1 MVQDDHDRH
10 ISILA
15 EEVDAVSLKINKH
28 KEAGRAGTIRGKK
41 SLRGER
47 QDKSRYNTMKRIYE
61 ELQPRETKRT
71 YFYASARF
79 KRVTIRFRSMGY
91 EIRVR

>member
-28 KEAGRAGTIRGKK
+28 KKAGRAGTIRGKK
-41 SLRGER
+41 SLRGE
-47 QDKSRYNTMKRIYE
+47 NRIKVDRI
-61 ELQPRETKRT
+61 Q
-71 YFYASARF
+71 
-79 KRVTIRFRSMGY
+79 
-91 EIRVR
+91 